1 MCFLDFLTLRHCL
14 VGSPEHEPI
23 LRRQVS
29 SKSVKFQ
36 GKIFFFFFLKMLA
49 VLDLHCCKSF
59 SVVES
64 AGYFLA
70 LVCRLLIAVASL
82 AVEHGIQWWWLP
94 SSIAQGR

>member
-36 GKIFFFFFLKMLA
+36 GKIFFFFLFKN
-49 VLDLHCCKSF
+49 VG
-59 SVVES
+59 S
-64 AGYFLA
+64 AGSS
-70 LVCRLLIAVASL
+70 LLQELFCS
-82 AVEHGIQWWWLP
+82 
-94 SSIAQGR
+94 